1 MTSLQSLVPL
11 TLWPES
17 AFSVVHKWS
26 LINGVSLIPLK
37 AVLKEQIE
45 SYTKSL
51 PYQSRSDHTFALIV
65 DHDLFVSAANKR
77 FNNCQLDPENINT
90 RQIAKV
96 FLLAGTLINFI
107 TFRLGIEFTG
117 RPLINSSKFLP
128 MSSAFYEDEQVYLY
142 RRLSIS
148 SLRQPSV
155 FNPRTL
161 KAKIISIEKY
171 FIGEM
176 LIYDRVGAAI
186 THLWSSLCTPYPE
199 QALLSVCAGLEALT
213 VGEDKGEITY
223 KISERIAFLLGKNPR
238 YRLHVFREVKYIY
251 GMRSLIT
258 HGEFYKNRKQDETW
272 SDALMITP
280 KYVFAGN
287 KALQIG
293 TKLLCAA
300 LNHFLS
306 DPTILQACAEK
317 KHKQA
322 IDNYFEN
329 LIFGQKIK
337 SPRSSD

>member
-11 TLWPES
+11 TLWPEP
-17 AFSVVHKWS
+17 AFPIVHKWS
-26 LINGVSLIPLK
+26 LINGVSLVPLK
-37 AVLKEQIE
+37 AVLREQIK

-77 FNNCQLDPENINT
+77 FNNCLLDPETLNT
-90 RQIAKV
+90 HQIAKA
-96 FLLAGTLINFI
+96 FLLAATLTNFT
-107 TFRLGIEFTG
+107 TFRIGIEFTG
-117 RPLINSSKFLP
+117 RPLIDSSIFRP
-128 MSSAFYEDEQVYLY
+128 MASTFYEDEQIYLY

-155 FNPRTL
+155 FKPRAF

-171 FIGEM
+171 FIGEKP
-176 LIYDRVGAAI
+176 IYDRVGAAI

-223 KISERIAFLLGKNPR
+223 KISERLAFLLGKNPR
-238 YRLHVFREVKYIY
+238 YRLHVFREVKYVY

-258 HGEFYKNRKQDETW
+258 HGEFYKNRKPDEAW
-272 SDALMITP
+272 HDALIITP
-280 KYVFAGN
+280 RRVFSGQ

-300 LNHFLS
+300 LNHYLS
-306 DPTILQACAEK
+306 ESTILQACAEK

-329 LIFGQKIK
+329 LIFRQKITQTK
-337 SPRSSD
+337 